1 MPLLSSSSTVFSSSI
16 RDSNHTAKHGLL
28 ANSSSIWCPQ
38 SNSTIEWL
46 EVDLGA
52 PYFICGV
59 AAVNDVTV
67 GNRSSVTWYQV
78 HTSLGQFTDDPRKD
92 NTSKVIREYMK
103 LVLPY
108 LYIRLQFYIFF
119 KANTSLYIK
128 NKKTKL
134 VRHLFSLF
142 SFINNQNCF
151 AKISLKSDCKTH

>member
-1 MPLLSSSSTVFSSSI
+1 MLEKCQKVPLLSSSSTVFSSSM

-46 EVDLGA
+46 EIDLGA

-59 AAVNDVTV
+59 AAVNDVNV

-92 NTSKVIREYMK
+92 NTSKVIREHTK

-108 LYIRLQFYIFF
+108 FYIHLQFYFF
-119 KANTSLYIK
+119 FQSKHFSLYKQIK
-128 NKKTKL
+128 LLRYLFVYL
-134 VRHLFSLF
+134 VS
-142 SFINNQNCF
+142 
-151 AKISLKSDCKTH
+151 

>member
-119 KANTSLYIK
+119 QSKHFSLYKK
-128 NKKTKL
+128 NTKL